1 MINMINL
8 RILLVLAFVMG
19 PAASAWA
26 AKKEP
31 RPSPSLVDKPAASA
45 PSSKEEKE
53 RAAKKACLNHDAD
66 KGVELLTDLY
76 VDTNDPTYIFN
87 QGRCYEQNDRC
98 QDAIVRFREYL
109 RKTPA
114 ATEGDRNDAQKHILD
129 CETLLAKRAG
139 EPPASVPAHPVAGP
153 VVPAAAGAQPSEAAV
168 APAAQLAVAEARPA
182 PSGGTG
188 SRTAGVITASA
199 GVAIVAGAV
208 VLNLQHNGMIS
219 DLKADYSGDTADTA
233 KTYKTLAIVGYGV
246 GAACLVGGAALYWL
260 GVRAGRAQVGPAMV
274 AGNAGVMM
282 AGGF

>member
-1 MINMINL
+1 MINL
-8 RILLVLAFVMG
+8 RTFLILAFVMG

-26 AKKEP
+26 EKKEP
-31 RPSPSLVDKPAASA
+31 RPSPSLVDKSAAGA

-53 RAAKKACLNHDAD
+53 RAAKKACLNRDAD

-109 RKTPA
+109 RKKPGA
-114 ATEGDRNDAQKHILD
+114 AESDRDDVQKHILD

-139 EPPASVPAHPVAGP
+139 DASRAIAGR
-153 VVPAAAGAQPSEAAV
+153 AAV
-168 APAAQLAVAEARPA
+168 APVAPVGPEAKPIDGAVAAHAQVAVAEARPA
-182 PSGGTG
+182 PAGAGL
-188 SRTAGVITASA
+188 RTAGVVTMAA
-199 GVAIVAGAV
+199 GAAALAGAV
-208 VLNLQHNGMIS
+208 VLNLKHNGMIS
-219 DLKADYSGDTADTA
+219 DLKADYSGDTADSA
-233 KTYKTLAIVGYGV
+233 KTYKTLGIVGYGL

-260 GVRAGRAQVGPAMV
+260 GVRAGSARVGPTVV